1 MDSLLTASKPM
12 TLNINVN
19 QKNEDDFLNNLM
31 GSNNNNKKIMI
42 LVAFLLQGII
52 YSIKNIIIVIFERKN
67 LSEINTKKFELK
79 EKIDLVDYTQYRKSG
94 QKPKE
99 KFFQGV

>member
-12 TLNINVN
+12 TLNTNVN

-42 LVAFLLQGII
+42 FVAFLL
-52 YSIKNIIIVIFERKN
+52 
-67 LSEINTKKFELK
+67 
-79 EKIDLVDYTQYRKSG
+79 
-94 QKPKE
+94 
-99 KFFQGV
+99 